1 MPTIATFTTTHN
13 QDTFTARV
21 YLHEPHGEL
30 SVYADYNLT
39 RKGGKQIAK
48 HNAFIVSGNC
58 DQTPNEQMGTL
69 IRGLEQWRKKHANS
83 LQWEAYEVVD
93 SICQS
98 WFAGSLERDVMGALR
113 NNITMEDM
121 ETVSTW
127 RLMK

>member
-13 QDTFTARV
+13 QDTFTTRV
-21 YLHEPHGEL
+21 HLHEPHGEL
-30 SVYADYNLT
+30 SAYADYSLT
-39 RKGGKQIAK
+39 LNNGKQITK
-48 HNAFIVSGNC
+48 HNAFIVSGSC

-69 IRGLEQWRKKHANS
+69 IRGLEQWRGKHANL
-83 LQWEAYEVVD
+83 LQWEAYEVVN

-113 NNITMEDM
+113 DNITMEDM
-121 ETVSTW
+121 EAVSTW

>member
-1 MPTIATFTTTHN
+1 MPTIATFTAAHN

-39 RKGGKQIAK
+39 CKNGKQITK
-48 HNAFIVSGNC
+48 HNASIVSGNC

-69 IRGLEQWRKKHANS
+69 IRGFEQWRGKHAKS
-83 LQWEAYEVVD
+83 LQWGAYEVVN

-98 WFAGSLERDVMGALR
+98 WFAGSLERDVMSALR
-113 NNITMEDM
+113 NGITMEDM
-121 ETVSTW
+121 ETISTW
-127 RLMK
+127 RLMG